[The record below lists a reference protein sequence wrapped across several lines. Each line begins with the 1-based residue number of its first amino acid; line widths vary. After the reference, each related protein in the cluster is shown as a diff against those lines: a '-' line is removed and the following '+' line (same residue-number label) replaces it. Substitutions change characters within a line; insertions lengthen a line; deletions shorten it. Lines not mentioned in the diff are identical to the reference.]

1 MATPPNPA
9 TPPVDLLA
17 QADPDLVDRI
27 FDYILS
33 DPALAAAIGKV
44 SESSKNAIPALKTA
58 VRAEF
63 VGETC
68 YISSH
73 SPTDRQVRVQQVL
86 ALFNGRNAT
95 EVARTLKI
103 SRASV
108 YRCLKQPGGRVGGH
122 GSSGGGR

>member
-1 MATPPNPA
+1 MAKMAQTKTPQL
-9 TPPVDLLA
+9 DILL
-17 QADPDLVDRI
+17 QAEPDLVDRI
-27 FDYILS
+27 FDFILS
-33 DPALAAAIGKV
+33 DPALSAAIAKV
-44 SESSKNAIPALKTA
+44 VESTKDTVPKLKTA

-73 SPTDRQVRVQQVL
+73 SPTDRQLRVQQVL

-95 EVARTLKI
+95 EVARTLQI

-108 YRCLKQPGGRVGGH
+108 YRCLKQPGNRKA
-122 GSSGGGR
+122 SKK

>member
-1 MATPPNPA
+1 MAHTTTPQLD
-9 TPPVDLLA
+9 TLLHA
-17 QADPDLVDRI
+17 EPDLVDRI
-27 FDYILS
+27 FDFILS
-33 DPALAAAIGKV
+33 DPALSAAIAKV
-44 SESSKNAIPALKTA
+44 SADTQSAMPKLKNA

-73 SPTDRQVRVQQVL
+73 SPTDRQLRVQQVL

-95 EVARTLKI
+95 EVARTLQI

-108 YRCLKQPGGRVGGH
+108 YRCLKQPGGTKSVGAK
-122 GSSGGGR
+122 